1 MGTAEGTGSSGLRP
15 LLRAQDGHS
24 YLFWFP
30 GHIRAPQRQ
39 PALNHLDVSEDPM
52 TDTPKIVPTET
63 KESAPAEANKPA
75 VVGPT
80 APAENK
86 PAAEPAAP
94 KK

>member
-1 MGTAEGTGSSGLRP
+1 
-15 LLRAQDGHS
+15 
-24 YLFWFP
+24 
-30 GHIRAPQRQ
+30 
-39 PALNHLDVSEDPM
+39 M

-63 KESAPAEANKPA
+63 KESGAPAEANKPA
-75 VVGPT
+75 AAGP